1 MFAEMEHH
9 GTRCLHLMH
18 DPESGLKA
26 IIAIHSL
33 ARGPAIGG
41 CRFISYPNE
50 QSALEDALR
59 LARGMSY
66 KAALADLPH
75 GGAKAVIIQ
84 PNQPFNRQQLM
95 QCFGQMVDSLN
106 GAYITA
112 MDSGTRVT
120 DMDIIRSQTRWVS
133 CTKQQGDPSPYTAK
147 GVMEAIRTTVAFRSG
162 SRDLNG
168 LTVALQ
174 GVGHVGMAVAQN
186 LHADG
191 ARLIISDVDEVRAHL
206 CAERFN
212 AEIVSPDSL
221 YDVKADLFCPC
232 GLGAILNTH
241 TLPRLRVNMV
251 VGSANNQLAD
261 DSIASLLQQKGIL
274 YAPDFLVNAGGLIF
288 VALQYA
294 GETLQAIE
302 QKIQQI
308 GTMLQNLYL
317 RSITTQL
324 SPHLLALEQARML
337 LKQAEQL
344 HTAA

>member
-75 GGAKAVIIQ
+75 GGAKAVIIK
-84 PNQPFNRQQLM
+84 PSQPFNRQQLM
-95 QCFGQMVDSLN
+95 QAFGQMVDSLN
-106 GAYITA
+106 GDYITA
-112 MDSGTRVT
+112 MDSGTRVA
-120 DMDIIRSQTRWVS
+120 DMDIIRSQTPWVS
-133 CTKQQGDPSPYTAK
+133 CTRQQGDPSPYTAK
-147 GVMEAIRTTVAFRSG
+147 GVMEAIRSTVAFHSGRRSL
-162 SRDLNG
+162 SG
-168 LTVALQ
+168 LTVAIQ
-174 GVGHVGMAVAQN
+174 GVGHVGSSVAQM
-186 LHADG
+186 LHASG
-191 ARLIISDVDEVRAHL
+191 ARLIVADIDNSLAQR
-206 CAERFN
+206 CAEQCS
-212 AEIVSPDSL
+212 ATIASPDEI
-221 YDVKADLFCPC
+221 YDAKADLFCPC
-232 GLGAILNTH
+232 GLGASLNQQTI
-241 TLPRLRVNMV
+241 PRLQVSMV
-251 VGSANNQLAD
+251 VGSANNQLAN
-261 DSIASLLQQKGIL
+261 DSAANALQQRGIL

-288 VALQYA
+288 VSMQYA
-294 GETLQAIE
+294 GHSEAAIE

-308 GTMLQNLYL
+308 GTMLQTLYL
-317 RSITTQL
+317 RSLSSRL
-324 SPHLLALEQARML
+324 SPHLLALEQARAL
-337 LKQAEQL
+337 LKHAEQL